1 MFTLNF
7 VGDRRR
13 SRRHNSISQIDVSYI
28 TKGSHLAPPGAQS
41 RDGLH
46 KVASAPNVGTAVK
59 VEPPASPV
67 KTSASTTPSSST
79 ESEIDEKERSRL
91 ARKYVVHTHT
101 QIIIVIASSIFVPF
115 LWSQALENPT
125 ELKCLC
131 SWSCQ
136 MVLPQYIKA
145 VSKASLA

>member
-1 MFTLNF
+1 MFMLNF

-13 SRRHNSISQIDVSYI
+13 SRRHNSISQIDVSCL
-28 TKGSHLAPPGAQS
+28 TKGSLLAPPGAQS

-91 ARKYVVHTHT
+91 ARKYVVHTHRHTHT
-101 QIIIVIASSIFVPF
+101 QIIIVIASSVFVPF
-115 LWSQALENPT
+115 LWSQALSE
-125 ELKCLC
+125 
-131 SWSCQ
+131 S
-136 MVLPQYIKA
+136 PQRGGVIKIKTL
-145 VSKASLA
+145 SST